1 MMTVKGR
8 QTAGFTVLEHIRFVL
23 TSHSRH
29 LPDLFLPALTL
40 SPTLQLSLV
49 LPLLH
54 LPHHHPDI
62 FSLRRLRR
70 FEESHQHSHAEGTR
84 FAPVDPIQ
92 T

>member
-1 MMTVKGR
+1 MTVK
-8 QTAGFTVLEHIRFVL
+8 VLRLQDIFEHIRGVL

-54 LPHHHPDI
+54 LSHLTTIPTS
-62 FSLRRLRR
+62 FL
-70 FEESHQHSHAEGTR
+70 FE
-84 FAPVDPIQ
+84 D
-92 T
+92 